1 MMGARA
7 LGSAIMRCLAAG
19 TIPRE
24 APSRGWGTEL
34 PRPRFLVGAAGGVA
48 ALVSI
53 SEGNRSC
60 GTTLGRC
67 VMARPKKAR
76 PALPPIWRVPA
87 ALWAV
92 VAPLL
97 AEYDPPAAT
106 GRPRIAQR
114 EALDAIIY
122 RLRTGVQWNHLP
134 ASLPDDSSV
143 HRTFQRWLDRGV
155 FDRVWAVIQEAC
167 EELGGVDWEWQ
178 AADTM
183 TNKARKGGTAWARTR
198 PIAPS
203 PA

>member
-1 MMGARA
+1 
-7 LGSAIMRCLAAG
+7 
-19 TIPRE
+19 
-24 APSRGWGTEL
+24 
-34 PRPRFLVGAAGGVA
+34 
-48 ALVSI
+48 
-53 SEGNRSC
+53 
-60 GTTLGRC
+60 
-67 VMARPKKAR
+67 MARPKKER
-76 PALPPIWRVPA
+76 PPLPPIWRVPD

-92 VAPLL
+92 VDPLL

-134 ASLPDDSSV
+134 AELPDASSV

-155 FDRVWAVIQEAC
+155 CDRLWAVIQEAC
-167 EELGGVDWEWQ
+167 EDLGGVAWEWQ